1 MQTTPGKLGITS
13 CYCIVSDLVF
23 SRQWAIYSGLLY
35 DLTDYI
41 YTLKQQSDVTSTY
54 SFLDLDIVDIFKQ
67 QAGQDIT
74 KALNTVLSG
83 KDADTIGK
91 RTPELLDK
99 FVLCQVLCYT
109 EGDDS
114 LCHTID
120 SLAALNY
127 DDEWQLMFIICN
139 GNIIGSGNDHTTPQ
153 IVLDILCVDPKLDP

>member
-74 KALNTVLSG
+74 KALNAVLSG
-83 KDADTIGK
+83 KDMDTIGK
-91 RTPELLDK
+91 NIQCLKDAFSWGGIDCCK
-99 FVLCQVLCYT
+99 SACCQVQNLLWCPNDIDAAQVYVSSTISTGGLALMHLCSLGHIAAPQQVYT
-109 EGDDS
+109 
-114 LCHTID
+114 
-120 SLAALNY
+120 
-127 DDEWQLMFIICN
+127 
-139 GNIIGSGNDHTTPQ
+139 
-153 IVLDILCVDPKLDP
+153 